1 MAILRSQVWI
11 CPCVWIP
18 VVTSSS
24 FEAWELRQRQKELLE
39 AIETALR
46 MAEELTWPPQPIY
59 VSNRIREHLV
69 PALLDARTYIEVG
82 EVTAPTIRERLT
94 AARMVAADLLTE
106 DREFDRLFSR
116 LRAISE
122 EADNVARLA

>member
-1 MAILRSQVWI
+1 MCSGIRLVVWK
-11 CPCVWIP
+11 P

-39 AIETALR
+39 AIEEAVK
-46 MAEELTWPPQPIY
+46 MAEELTWPPRPIY
-59 VSNRIREHLV
+59 IANRIREHLV
-69 PALLDARTYIEVG
+69 PALFDARTYIEVG
-82 EVTAPTIRERLT
+82 EVAAPAIRERLM
-94 AARMVAADLLTE
+94 AARLVAADLSTE
-106 DREFDRLFSR
+106 DQVFDRLFSR